1 MTSYKNWHMT
11 NVPPET
17 DKYDTHKIWCLTKMV
32 HNAENGPKVICQGL
46 SLAIDFWNEIVK
58 FAIWF
63 KLIVMEF

>member
-1 MTSYKNWHMT
+1 MKIMTSYKNWHMT

-46 SLAIDFWNEIVK
+46 SLAIDF
-58 FAIWF
+58 
-63 KLIVMEF
+63 